1 MAVVKTPE
9 SSKLTIKVQTGT
21 NAAGQAVYRTRTYT
35 NVKAAA
41 ADSDVFAVA
50 QGIGSLQIY
59 SVHSIDRVDDSILVN
74 Q

>member
-1 MAVVKTPE
+1 MAIVKTPQT
-9 SSKLTIKVQTGT
+9 SKLTIKVQTGT
-21 NAAGQAVYRTRTYT
+21 NAAGQAVYRSRTYA

-50 QGIGSLQIY
+50 QGIGSLQSY
-59 SVHSIDRVDDSILVN
+59 PVQSIDRVDDSMLVN

>member
-9 SSKLTIKVQTGT
+9 SSKLTFKVQTGV
-21 NAAGQAVYRTRTYT
+21 NAAGKAVYRTRTYT
-35 NVKAAA
+35 NVKAIA

-50 QGIGSLQIY
+50 KGISSLQSY
-59 SVHSIDRVDDSILVN
+59 PVQSIDRVDDSILVN